1 MTVLNRLE
9 RALCSLYVAITYPI
23 VSLGNAWM
31 ERIERMERP
40 ERARPRDTM
49 IASPD
54 GTVQRYPA
62 DSAQLD
68 MLDKHQREPTVA
80 DIQPRGSVRVHA
92 MDARGQW
99 EELTDYPVRLLPK
112 VPGIEIKGGNEE

>member
-54 GTVQRYPA
+54 GTVQP
-62 DSAQLD
+62 SSTCSISTSGSPPSPTFN
-68 MLDKHQREPTVA
+68 RE
-80 DIQPRGSVRVHA
+80 DQ
-92 MDARGQW
+92 
-99 EELTDYPVRLLPK
+99 
-112 VPGIEIKGGNEE
+112 